1 MAVRQSRMHIDC
13 RELINYDGK
22 LSASDRQRYANWKA
36 NVSEEKIESR
46 ADILKDANLI
56 LGSLN

>member
-56 LGSLN
+56 